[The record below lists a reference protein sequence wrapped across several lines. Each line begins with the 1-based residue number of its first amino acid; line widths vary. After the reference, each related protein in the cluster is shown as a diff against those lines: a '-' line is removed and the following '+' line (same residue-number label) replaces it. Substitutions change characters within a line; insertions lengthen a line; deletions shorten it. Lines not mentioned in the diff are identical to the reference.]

1 MAQKQEK
8 KNLAK
13 TKIVEYIL
21 NKKITSKVELSKQLN
36 LSMPTVLSNIKEL
49 TEKGLVMEVGEYE
62 STGGRKA
69 KSLGVVKGF
78 CYAMGMNIT
87 ANHVGMVLINLCG
100 EIERQERK
108 RLKFAPDIAYCQT
121 LASMAEEFLKGAGG
135 GENVLGIGI
144 ALPGIINTREMLLVK
159 SHALQL
165 ENYSLKMMEQMLP
178 LPVHFENDANAAM
191 MAENLQEYADAV
203 YLSLNHT
210 LGGAVCIN
218 GQLFT
223 GQNRRAGE
231 FGHMVL
237 VPGGRPCYCG
247 KEGCA
252 DAYCSAGALMAR
264 ADENL
269 DSFVERLEN
278 NDAEAARIWDEY
290 LDHLAVLVSNLR
302 MAYDTDII
310 LGGDVGGYL
319 PKYLMDLSGKVFR
332 YNMFDGDISYLKT
345 CSYRKEA
352 SAVGA
357 AKHFFSLFIRQI

>member
-21 NKKITSKVELSKQLN
+21 NHKVTSKVELSRQLD
-36 LSMPTVLSNIKEL
+36 LSMPTVLSNVKEL
-49 TEKGLVMEVGEYE
+49 MEKGLVTEVGEYE

-100 EIERQERK
+100 EIVYQDRK
-108 RLKFAPDIAYCQT
+108 RLKFAPDIAYCQA
-121 LASMAEEFLKGAGG
+121 LADMADEFLKSAGS
-135 GENVLGIGI
+135 EKEVLGIGI
-144 ALPGIINTREMLLVK
+144 ALPGILNVREMLLVR

-178 LPVHFENDANAAM
+178 LPVYFENDANAAM
-191 MAENLQEYADAV
+191 MAENFQEYTDAV
-203 YLSLNHT
+203 YLSLNNT
-210 LGGAVCIN
+210 LGGAVFIN
-218 GQLFT
+218 GRLFT

-237 VPGGRPCYCG
+237 VPKGRPCYCG
-247 KEGCA
+247 KSGCA
-252 DAYCSAGALMAR
+252 DAYCSAGALSSQ
-264 ADENL
+264 ADESL
-269 DSFVERLEN
+269 ECFMERLEKK
-278 NDAEAARIWDEY
+278 EAGAVRIWDEY
-290 LDHLAVLVSNLR
+290 LDHLAVLVTNLR

-319 PKYLMDLSGKVFR
+319 PKYLLDLSEKVFR
-332 YNMFDGDISYLKT
+332 HNMFDGDISYLKT
-345 CSYRKEA
+345 CSYQKEA

-357 AKHFFSLFIRQI
+357 AKHFFTLFIQQI